1 LAGGSRLNRFGRL
14 LAAIAAGSKG
24 LSHCLKLPA
33 ELVLGKEI
41 SMNLGLAG
49 KRAFVSGSTAGIGFA
64 IAARLAAEEAEVVIS
79 GRTQQRVDSAL
90 QKLAHLADCRI
101 SGIAAD
107 LSTAEG
113 ARTVIGRLPELDIL
127 VNNLGAFGA
136 RPFPEISDEEWTQI
150 LQTNLFSGIRLSR
163 HYLPQMLSR
172 NKGRVIFISSESALN
187 IPVEMI
193 HYGVTKTAQA
203 ALARGL
209 AELTV
214 GTNVTVNTI
223 LAGPTRSEGVER
235 FIAGLAKQ
243 KEVSAQEVERSFF
256 EDARP
261 TSLLQ
266 RFIRPEEVADV
277 VAFVASEC
285 SSSING
291 AAVRADGGVV
301 RTVF

>member
-1 LAGGSRLNRFGRL
+1 MAIRIIVVGLGSRGQDWLREIQTAPAYELVGCVDIDQSALRQ
-14 LAAIAAGSKG
+14 AAIKG
-24 LSHCLKLPA
+24 ISPKLCFTELKEALDQNNCDAVVVATSAESHLEPC
-33 ELVLGKEI
+33 EL
-41 SMNLGLAG
+41 
-49 KRAFVSGSTAGIGFA
+49 
-64 IAARLAAEEAEVVIS
+64 
-79 GRTQQRVDSAL
+79 
-90 QKLAHLADCRI
+90 
-101 SGIAAD
+101 
-107 LSTAEG
+107 
-113 ARTVIGRLPELDIL
+113 
-127 VNNLGAFGA
+127 
-136 RPFPEISDEEWTQI
+136 
-150 LQTNLFSGIRLSR
+150 
-163 HYLPQMLSR
+163 
-172 NKGRVIFISSESALN
+172 
-187 IPVEMI
+187 
-193 HYGVTKTAQA
+193 

-301 RTVF
+301 RSVF

>member
-1 LAGGSRLNRFGRL
+1 
-14 LAAIAAGSKG
+14 
-24 LSHCLKLPA
+24 
-33 ELVLGKEI
+33 
-41 SMNLGLAG
+41 MDLGLAG
-49 KRAFVSGSTAGIGFA
+49 KKAFVSGSTAGIGFA
-64 IAARLAAEEAEVVIS
+64 IAARLAAEKAEVVIS

-90 QKLAHLADCRI
+90 QKLTHLSGARI

-107 LSTAEG
+107 LSTPEG
-113 ARTVIGRLPELDIL
+113 AQTIIGRLPELDIL
-127 VNNLGAFGA
+127 VNNLGAFAA
-136 RPFPEISDEEWTQI
+136 RPFSEISDAEWESI

-163 HYLPQMLSR
+163 HYFPQMISR

-214 GTNVTVNTI
+214 GTDVTVNTI
-223 LAGPTRSEGVER
+223 LAGPTRSEGVEE
-235 FIAGLAKQ
+235 FIAGLASQ
-243 KEVSAQEVERSFF
+243 KEISAQEVERRFF

-261 TSLLQ
+261 SSLLQ

-277 VAFVASEC
+277 VAFVAGQR

-291 AAVRADGGVV
+291 AAIRADGGVV